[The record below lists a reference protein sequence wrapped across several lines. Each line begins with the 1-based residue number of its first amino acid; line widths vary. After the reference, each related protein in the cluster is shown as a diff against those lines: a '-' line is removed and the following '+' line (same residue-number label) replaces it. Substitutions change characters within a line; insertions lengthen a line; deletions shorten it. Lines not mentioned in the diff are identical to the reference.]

1 MNAKYTPAGLRL
13 GIDIGATTVKIGA
26 VGEGSAILA
35 RAVAPT
41 LPDFNAAA
49 DLIAKTVREM
59 FRDAG
64 LDLSALPFAGAGIP
78 SAVHPGTG
86 RVVEANNAGWHNA
99 PLKEALEQRLGLPV
113 LVANDA
119 DCALAAEASAGA
131 ARGIPDALML
141 TLGTGVGGALLLGG
155 RLYRGADGMGME
167 LGHLPLIAGGRP
179 CTCGADG
186 CLEAYCSATG
196 LVALTRDEMDRQPDS
211 MMHAWARRR
220 GGRVSGR
227 TSFEC
232 LARGDKAAEAVVD
245 RYCALLAQGIGGLVN
260 AFRPR
265 RVLVGGG
272 VSHAGI
278 PLFSRLNA
286 LLPRFVI
293 SSGVIGAPDIVPA
306 RMGNDAGIIG
316 AATLDQVRG
325 G

>member
-1 MNAKYTPAGLRL
+1 MTGQPAPSGIKL

-26 VGEGSAILA
+26 VGEGTAILA

-41 LPDFNAAA
+41 LQDFAVAA
-49 DLIAKTVREM
+49 DLIAKTVRDT
-59 FRDAG
+59 FREAG
-64 LDLSALPFAGAGIP
+64 LGLSSLPFAGVGIP
-78 SAVHPGTG
+78 SAVHPVTG
-86 RVVEANNAGWHNA
+86 RVVEANNAGWRDA
-99 PLKEALEQRLGLPV
+99 PLKEALEKRLGLPV
-113 LVANDA
+113 MVANDA

-131 ARGIPDALML
+131 ARGVPDVLML

-167 LGHLPLIAGGRP
+167 LGHMPLIAGGRP
-179 CTCGADG
+179 CTCGANG

-196 LVALTRDEMDRQPDS
+196 LVALTRDAMARHPDS
-211 MMHAWARRR
+211 LMHAWSRRR

-227 TSFEC
+227 TAFEC
-232 LARGDKAAEAVVD
+232 LKKGDGAARAVVD
-245 RYCALLAQGIGGLVN
+245 RYCELLAQGIGGLVN

-272 VSHAGI
+272 VSHAGE
-278 PLFSRLNA
+278 PLFTRLNA

-293 SSGVIGAPDIVPA
+293 SFGVIGAPEVLPA
-306 RMGNDAGIIG
+306 QMGNDAGIIG
-316 AATLDQVRG
+316 AATLDRVRG